1 MRCKWLVG
9 QYSCQMS
16 ERIPVRVVS
25 LTVYFCKKDDTMLMQ
40 RGPKTEI
47 GLNEPATELPAANTS
62 KFRPFRT
69 AKPNARALHGRG
81 HIRLFPQTWRGVT
94 AQGKEEGSPFR
105 EVATI
110 ITRIDSADQSRTV
123 NNAVHEACLYPV
135 FPERAGQGGGS
146 KKTKRCKQ
154 LQTPFGTRVKHEFA
168 KPFGNFVEGLIGAVL

>member
-1 MRCKWLVG
+1 
-9 QYSCQMS
+9 MS
-16 ERIPVRVVS
+16 RLRNCRQQTPRNS
-25 LTVYFCKKDDTMLMQ
+25 D
-40 RGPKTEI
+40 R
-47 GLNEPATELPAANTS
+47 S
-62 KFRPFRT
+62 KPQSPT
-69 AKPNARALHGRG
+69 LKPYTDEDILDFFHKLGE
-81 HIRLFPQTWRGVT
+81 GVT